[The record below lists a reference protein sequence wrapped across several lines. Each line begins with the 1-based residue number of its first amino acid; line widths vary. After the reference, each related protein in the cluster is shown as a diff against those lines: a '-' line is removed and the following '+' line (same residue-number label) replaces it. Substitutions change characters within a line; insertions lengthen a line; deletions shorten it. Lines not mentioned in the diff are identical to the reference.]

1 MTYWNFRHKFNLDFD
16 TIFSSPLSL
25 WIIAIIS
32 AVMMWV
38 HVTSTDEENFL
49 TRKFSCP
56 IEYRSLDPQAIL
68 RGRTSEVDLE
78 IKGPEKLMLNL
89 NYDQIKVYV
98 DARNLIPGKKYS
110 QNISVELPDNLK
122 FVSCTPSQVTLDLV
136 RQVTRLMQVEI
147 VLPQNIPEGQ
157 YIEDVEI
164 IPKEVGIKGAEDDVA
179 KVGALRITPSFEE
192 LQSGREL
199 LMAVKFSQSEPF
211 EGSVNIEPAQVRFKA
226 NIARGLPRKKI
237 PVNVKL
243 TGELNGDF
251 EIRSIV
257 TEPSEIQIEG
267 NTEDLAKIEA
277 VETENI
283 DVSNFVSDQII
294 VAPLKSFDVAGI
306 SVLNNK
312 SIRLNIKLGEV
323 RAEKNFSNIPV
334 ELKNI
339 SDASK
344 NWSVTPPSVNLV
356 VEGRPSL
363 IEKFTV
369 ENSGLKVY
377 VDMSN
382 IFITPVVLPVR
393 SEIISEDAFKIT
405 RIEPSNITVN
415 MNE

>member
-1 MTYWNFRHKFNLDFD
+1 MTFWNFRQKFNLDFD
-16 TIFSSPLSL
+16 TIFSSPLAL
-25 WIIAIIS
+25 WVIAIIS
-32 AVMMWV
+32 AVMMWF

-192 LQSGREL
+192 LQSGRER
-199 LMAVKFSQSEPF
+199 LMAVKFTQSEPF

-267 NTEDLAKIEA
+267 NTADLAKVEA
-277 VETENI
+277 VDTENI
-283 DVSNFVSDQII
+283 DVSNFVGDQII
-294 VAPLKSFDVAGI
+294 VVPLKSFDVPGI
-306 SVLNNK
+306 SILNNK

-323 RAEKNFSNIPV
+323 HAEKIFSNVPV

-405 RIEPSNITVN
+405 RIEPNNITVN